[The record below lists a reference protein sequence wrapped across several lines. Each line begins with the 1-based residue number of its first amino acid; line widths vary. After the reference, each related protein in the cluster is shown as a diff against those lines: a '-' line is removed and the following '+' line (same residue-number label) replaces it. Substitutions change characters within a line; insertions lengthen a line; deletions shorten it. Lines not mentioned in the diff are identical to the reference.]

1 MVKQKTIAQLRKEI
15 AIQKKKIA
23 MQKSVSKVISQRQR
37 LSQELFQ
44 LKNERLIQTAKKAKK
59 LSGRFS
65 RGILRVGKKVAPV
78 LQKQAKLIRD
88 QQLRDDAIYFGRK
101 KLKTKVKK
109 TKTKSKATTRK
120 IFVQGLGIV
129 TQEIPRTEKRKKS
142 RKKSRKKRR

>member
-1 MVKQKTIAQLRKEI
+1 MVREHKTIAQLRKEI

-23 MQKSVSKVISQRQR
+23 KQK

-44 LKNERLIQTAKKAKK
+44 LKNERLIQTAKKAKR
-59 LSGRFS
+59 LSGKFS
-65 RGILRVGKKVAPV
+65 REILRVGKKVAPV
-78 LQKQAKLIRD
+78 LQKQARLIRD

-109 TKTKSKATTRK
+109 RKTKSKPTTRK